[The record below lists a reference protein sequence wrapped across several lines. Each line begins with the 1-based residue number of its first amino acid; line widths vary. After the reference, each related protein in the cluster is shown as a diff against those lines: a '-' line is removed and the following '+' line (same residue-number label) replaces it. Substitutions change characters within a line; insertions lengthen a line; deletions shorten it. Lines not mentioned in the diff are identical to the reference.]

1 MERTADEKGYA
12 MMLKQRRMTCIIICA
27 TLLLY
32 LFYAGMHKDN
42 TRLAILGF
50 HHIAPDHEAETHFKG
65 NMWVTKLSTFE
76 EEMKYLYDHGY
87 QSLTLDEVYA
97 WKKEGKKIPEK
108 SVVLTFD
115 DGFLSTIHYAEPILK
130 RYGFHGTV
138 FAIASD
144 IKEHGPYDHTKRQ
157 HASLADIKA
166 SSLDFY
172 SHTYDLHH
180 KDKGFA
186 IDQKSEKE
194 LIKDIT
200 QSNALVDGTYLAYPY
215 GHSNPLAKKVLKKNG
230 VKLAFG
236 FNENRKAVISDDD
249 YALPRFCVNRYTKL
263 DVFAA
268 MLEE

>member
-1 MERTADEKGYA
+1 MERSVDEKGNA
-12 MMLKQRRMTCIIICA
+12 MMLKQRRTTCIFLCVVI
-27 TLLLY
+27 LLY
-32 LFYAGMHKDN
+32 LAYAGLHTED
-42 TRLAILGF
+42 TSLAILGF
-50 HHIAPDHEAETHFKG
+50 HHIAPDQEAQTHFKN

-87 QSLTLDEVYA
+87 HTLTLDEVYA
-97 WKKEGKKIPEK
+97 WKKEGKKIPKK

-130 RYGFHGTV
+130 RYGFQGTV

-144 IKEHGPYDHTKRQ
+144 IKQHGPYDDTKRQ
-157 HASLADIKA
+157 HASLSDIEKT
-166 SSLDFY
+166 SLDFY

-180 KDKGFA
+180 KNAGFA
-186 IDQKSEKE
+186 IDQKSEEE
-194 LIKDIT
+194 LIKDLK

-215 GHSNPLAKKVLKKNG
+215 GHSNPLAKKVLKEHG

-236 FNENRKAVISDDD
+236 FNENKKARRSDDD

-263 DVFAA
+263 NVFAA

>member
-1 MERTADEKGYA
+1 
-12 MMLKQRRMTCIIICA
+12 MMQKQRRMTIIVILCIMIG
-27 TLLLY
+27 Y
-32 LFYAGMHKDN
+32 VSYAMLQKESSAL
-42 TRLAILGF
+42 TILGF
-50 HHIAPDHEAETHFKG
+50 HHIAPDKEAETYFPN

-87 QSLTLDEVYA
+87 HTLTLDEVYA
-97 WKKEGKKIPEK
+97 WKKEGKPLPKK

-130 RYGFHGTV
+130 RYGFQGSV

-144 IKEHGPYDHTKRQ
+144 IKLHGPYDDTKRQ
-157 HASLADIKA
+157 HASLSDIKK
-166 SSLDFY
+166 SSLAFY

-180 KDKGFA
+180 KNKGFA
-186 IDQKSEKE
+186 IDQKSKAE
-194 LIKDIT
+194 LIEDMK
-200 QSNALVDGTYLAYPY
+200 QSNALVNGTYLAYPY
-215 GHSNPLAKKVLKKNG
+215 GHSNALSKEVLKQQG

-236 FNENRKAVISDDD
+236 FNENRKAKRSDDD
-249 YALPRFCVNRYTKL
+249 YHLPRFCVNRYTAL

>member
-1 MERTADEKGYA
+1 MERPLDTKGYA
-12 MMLKQRRMTCIIICA
+12 MMLKQKRITCIVVCVILWI
-27 TLLLY
+27 Y
-32 LFYAGMHKDN
+32 LMFAGIHTKN
-42 TRLAILGF
+42 KGLAIIGF
-50 HHIAPDHEAETHFKG
+50 HHIAPDDVAETNFKG

-87 QSLTLDEVYA
+87 HTLTLDEVYA
-97 WKKEGKKIPEK
+97 WKKEGKEIPEK

-130 RYGFHGTV
+130 RYQFHGTV

-144 IKEHGPYDHTKRQ
+144 IKNHGPYDDRKRQ
-157 HASLADIKA
+157 HASLSDIKT

-180 KDKGFA
+180 KDKRFA
-186 IDQKSEKE
+186 IDSKNEKE
-194 LIKDIT
+194 LIKDMK
-200 QSNALVDGTYLAYPY
+200 QSNALVNGRYLAYPY
-215 GHSNPLAKKVLKKNG
+215 GHSNPLAKKVLKAQG

-236 FNENRKAVISDDD
+236 FNENQKALRSDDD

-263 DVFAA
+263 NVFAA